1 MSCFYT
7 VVAKKLT
14 FKLFYRVRMKKLESI
29 PSLELCISFNCCTGC
44 NSLKYAVFLTFTKP
58 KFWGGIFTYRNDRL
72 FPTPSYTS
80 TSELIPD
87 PFIHPKPENGIPS
100 GRSLRR
106 IGLRTVKRLIKHPC
120 VGVAVAY

>member
-1 MSCFYT
+1 
-7 VVAKKLT
+7 
-14 FKLFYRVRMKKLESI
+14 MKKLESI
-29 PSLELCISFNCCTGC
+29 PSLEL
-44 NSLKYAVFLTFTKP
+44 FTD
-58 KFWGGIFTYRNDRL
+58 RNDRL

-87 PFIHPKPENGIPS
+87 PFIHPKPKNGLPS

-106 IGLRTVKRLIKHPC
+106 IGHRTVKRLIKHPC

>member
-1 MSCFYT
+1 MQF
-7 VVAKKLT
+7 
-14 FKLFYRVRMKKLESI
+14 FKVRR
-29 PSLELCISFNCCTGC
+29 
-44 NSLKYAVFLTFTKP
+44 FLDFSKAIN
-58 KFWGGIFTYRNDRL
+58 FFFFGGGGGIFTDRNDRL

-87 PFIHPKPENGIPS
+87 PFIHLKPKNGLPS

-106 IGLRTVKRLIKHPC
+106 IGHRTVKRLIKHPC

>member
-1 MSCFYT
+1 MQF
-7 VVAKKLT
+7 
-14 FKLFYRVRMKKLESI
+14 FKVRR
-29 PSLELCISFNCCTGC
+29 
-44 NSLKYAVFLTFTKP
+44 FLDFSKAII
-58 KFWGGIFTYRNDRL
+58 FFFFLGGGGIFTDPNYRN

-87 PFIHPKPENGIPS
+87 PFIHPKPKNGHPS

-106 IGLRTVKRLIKHPC
+106 IGHRTVKRLIKHPC